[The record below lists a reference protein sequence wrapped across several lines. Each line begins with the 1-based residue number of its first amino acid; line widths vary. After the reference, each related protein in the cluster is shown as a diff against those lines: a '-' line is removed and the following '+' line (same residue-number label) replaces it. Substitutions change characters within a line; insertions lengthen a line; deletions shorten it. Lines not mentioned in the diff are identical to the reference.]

1 MSVSEPDIL
10 LIDEFLSNSALL
22 FDDLR
27 TSVDWDTSMAARHT
41 ASYGEPYNYS
51 QMTYEARPMP
61 PSLAPVAE
69 RLEERL
75 KVTFNNC
82 LLNFYLSGE
91 STMGFHSDD
100 TSNLQPGTGVAIVSL
115 GSQRGITYR
124 NKADKDVRHTFPLA
138 PGSLLYMDSE
148 VQDHWTHAIRKESD
162 AGPRISL
169 TWRAFRKAG

>member
-91 STMGFHSDD
+91 
-100 TSNLQPGTGVAIVSL
+100 GTGVAIVSL